1 MLVALKETCSAREIR
16 MSRLSKEI
24 LWSRRELM
32 KAGAASA
39 VWSLAAASG
48 YGKTA
53 RRAGAARSTDVSIRG
68 GDFYINGKPTYAG
81 RVWKGHRIEGL
92 LLNSRM
98 VNGIFDDLNPET
110 SKRWVYPDGGV
121 WSADRNTNEFVAAMP
136 EWRRHGLLG
145 ITINVQGGSPEGY
158 SHHGQ
163 PWINSGFAADGSLRP
178 AYFERLSRILDQ
190 ADRLGM
196 VVIVG
201 YFYQAQDKQLAD
213 EAAVVRATDNA
224 TNWILSHG
232 YRNVLVEINNEC
244 DQRYANA
251 ILRPD
256 RVDELITRARSIELN
271 GRRLLVSTS
280 YGGPVPKE
288 NVVKAADFILVH
300 ANNVATTER
309 LTDSIHTTRAMLGD
323 EVKPVVFNEDDH
335 TDFEKSDSHM
345 AIAVA
350 EHVSWG
356 FFDYRRDG
364 EGFHEGYQ
372 SVPADWKISSER
384 KRGFF
389 NLLSEITGEGAQ
401 VR

>member
-1 MLVALKETCSAREIR
+1 MTGSGGEI
-16 MSRLSKEI
+16 
-24 LWSRRELM
+24 SRRTLM
-32 KAGAASA
+32 MAGAASA
-39 VWSLAAASG
+39 VMVMAGVCGYAQAAM
-48 YGKTA
+48 GKQRVA
-53 RRAGAARSTDVSIRG
+53 VRSTEVSIRG
-68 GDFYINGKPTYAG
+68 EDFYINGKPTYAG
-81 RVWKGHRIEGL
+81 RVWQGHRIEGL
-92 LLNSRM
+92 LLNARM

-110 SKRWVYPDGGV
+110 SKRWVYPDSGV

-136 EWRRHGLLG
+136 KWRRHGLLAF
-145 ITINVQGGSPEGY
+145 TIGLQGGSPEGY

-163 PWINSGFAADGSLRP
+163 PWINSAFTPDGSLRP
-178 AYFERLSRILDQ
+178 AYFDRLTRILDQ

-213 EAAVVRATDNA
+213 EAAVVHAVDNA

-232 YRNVLVEINNEC
+232 YRNVVVEINNEC
-244 DQRYANA
+244 DQHYANA

-256 RVDELITRARSIELN
+256 RVDELITRVRHIERN

-280 YGGPVPKE
+280 YGGPLPKE

-300 ANNVATTER
+300 ANNVATAQR

-323 EVKPVVFNEDDH
+323 GAKPIVFNEDDH
-335 TDFEKSDSHM
+335 TDFEKPDSHM
-345 AIAVA
+345 AAAAA

-356 FFDYRRDG
+356 FLDYRRDG
-364 EGFHEGYQ
+364 EAFQEGYQ
-372 SVPADWKISSER
+372 SVPADWKIDSER

-389 NLLSEITGEGAQ
+389 NLLSEITGEGSQ